1 MLFSRDWIGDYVEL
15 PEGVQ
20 ELADRLTAAGLSVEG
35 IEPADGDTL
44 LEIDVTTNRPD
55 CMSHLGLAREAAV
68 LLGEELQPPPS
79 TVDAAAAPAA
89 DAARLVVEDT
99 ALCPRYVALVIRG
112 VEVGPSPE
120 WLRRRLESLGM
131 RSINNV
137 VDVTNYVLWE
147 TGQPLHA
154 FDLER
159 IGAGGGP
166 LPEVRVRP
174 ASAGEKLTTLDGE
187 ERELDPE
194 VLVIADAERPIALGG
209 IMGGLDSEVTDGTTR
224 VLLESAHFA
233 AAAVR
238 RGAGKLGLHTDASHR
253 FERGADP
260 EACLWAARRAAAL
273 IVEVAG
279 GEVLS
284 GHLEVKELPAHWPPS
299 LRLDLG
305 RLERFAGVEIGA
317 SEVERILR
325 GLGFELEPEK
335 GDGGPG
341 WRVRVPSWRYYDF
354 EKAYPADLYE
364 EVLRIHGLDGIPSTL
379 PQIAG
384 SDAPESAGHRRRR
397 QIRDHLAACGFAE
410 AINFGFHDRDS
421 DASYP
426 SLLGDRPALALANPL
441 SDLYAVMRRSLLP
454 NLVRSA
460 LYNQR
465 RGVEAV
471 RLFEI
476 GHVFAGSGDGGEDDA
491 GEHREEEAVALVLGG
506 RLGTPWQR
514 EVELDF
520 FDLKG
525 AIESLGEAL
534 GVPFEVAPG
543 ERPRLLPGA
552 TADVFIGDRVVGY
565 LGELEDRDLAYPL
578 FVAELLTA
586 PLEAAVSLETET
598 PSKYPGISVDSTLT
612 HPLEVPWREIAAAV
626 RGAGV
631 PNLVGFELK
640 DRYRGEGVPEGAVN
654 TTIAFLYTADDRS
667 LTQEEVNE
675 RHRRLIDQLESRFGV
690 AGDG

>member
-1 MLFSRDWIGDYVEL
+1 MLFSRDWIGEYVEL
-15 PEGVQ
+15 PGDVR
-20 ELADRLTAAGLSVEG
+20 ELADRLTAAGLSVEA
-35 IEPADGDTL
+35 IEPADGDFL
-44 LEIDVTTNRPD
+44 LDVDVTTNRPD
-55 CMSHLGLAREAAV
+55 CMNHLGLAREAAV
-68 LLGEELQPPPS
+68 LLDRELQPPPS
-79 TVDAAAAPAA
+79 VVDAASAPAA

-99 ALCPRYVALVIRG
+99 ALCPRYVGLVIRG
-112 VEVGPSPE
+112 VEIGPSPE

-147 TGQPLHA
+147 TGQALHA

-159 IGAGGGP
+159 IGAGDRP

-174 ASAGEKLTTLDGE
+174 ARPGEKLTTLDGE

-209 IMGGLDSEVTDGTTR
+209 IMGGLDSEVTEGTTR
-224 VLLESAHFA
+224 VLLESAHFNP
-233 AAAVR
+233 AAVR

-284 GHLEVKELPAHWPPS
+284 GHLEVKELPADWPPS
-299 LRLDLG
+299 LHLDLG
-305 RLERFAGVEIGA
+305 RLERFAGIEIGA

-325 GLGFELEPEK
+325 GLGFELEPEA

-384 SDAPESAGHRRRR
+384 SDAPESTGHRRRR
-397 QIRDHLAACGFAE
+397 QIRDHLAACGLAE

-421 DASYP
+421 DESYP
-426 SLLGDRPALALANPL
+426 NLLGDRPALALANPL

-460 LYNQR
+460 VYNQR

-476 GHVFAGSGDGGEDDA
+476 GHVFAAGDDDG
-491 GEHREEEAVALVLGG
+491 GEHREEETVALVLGG

-525 AIESLGEAL
+525 AIESLGDAL
-534 GVPFEVAPG
+534 GVPFEVAAAQ
-543 ERPRLLPGA
+543 RPRLLPGA
-552 TADVFIGDRVVGY
+552 TADVHVEGHPERVVGY

-598 PSKYPGISVDSTLT
+598 PSKHPGISVDSTLT
-612 HPLEVPWREIAAAV
+612 HPLEVPWKEIAAAV
-626 RGAGV
+626 DAAGV
-631 PNLVGFELK
+631 PDLVAFELK
-640 DRYRGEGVPEGAVN
+640 DRYQGEGVPEGAVN

-675 RHRRLIDQLESRFGV
+675 RHRRLVDGLESRFGV
-690 AGDG
+690 AGGG